1 MTCSARTPEGASVAV
16 PRASTARAIGTASY
30 CGACSSR
37 MTTTKLRST
46 VPRLRRHD
54 VECTSVGA
62 PKRSVERRRTR
73 SIGSSSAPTSMY
85 QAAAPHGP
93 ARRGVPASRRRT
105 NTSAWIGPS
114 VPQTA
119 SRPAALRRDA
129 PSRGSALAS
138 RSCCGCS
145 GRGAG
150 LSGRARQ
157 HRRGFRHRTRT
168 GGPTSVGRSEPLP
181 RGQILD
187 RMNTARG
194 QFDSMPSNASTRPL
208 STVLPPPAP
217 SEPTTA
223 DMGSRR
229 AG

>member
-1 MTCSARTPEGASVAV
+1 MTCSARTPEGASVDV
-16 PRASTARAIGTASY
+16 PRASTARAIGTASN

-37 MTTTKLRST
+37 MTTMKLRST

-54 VECTSVGA
+54 VECTRVGA

-85 QAAAPHGP
+85 QAAGPHGP
-93 ARRGVPASRRRT
+93 ARCGVPASRRRT

-138 RSCCGCS
+138 PACCGCS
-145 GRGAG
+145 GRAAG
-150 LSGRARQ
+150 LGGRARQ
-157 HRRGFRHRTRT
+157 HRRGFRHRTRSEA
-168 GGPTSVGRSEPLP
+168 PRSLERSELLP
-181 RGQILD
+181 RRQMLD
-187 RMNTARG
+187 RLNSPETT
-194 QFDSMPSNASTRPL
+194 SRPRR
-208 STVLPPPAP
+208 S
-217 SEPTTA
+217 STTA
-223 DMGSRR
+223 VSTA

>member
-37 MTTTKLRST
+37 MTTMKLRST

-85 QAAAPHGP
+85 QAAGPHGP
-93 ARRGVPASRRRT
+93 ASRGVPASRRRT

-119 SRPAALRRDA
+119 WPTALRPDA

-138 RSCCGCS
+138 RPCCGRS
-145 GRGAG
+145 GRAAG
-150 LSGRARQ
+150 PGGRARQ
-157 HRRGFRHRTRT
+157 HRRGFRRRTRT
-168 GGPTSVGRSEPLP
+168 GAPISVGRSEPLP
-181 RGQILD
+181 
-187 RMNTARG
+187 
-194 QFDSMPSNASTRPL
+194 
-208 STVLPPPAP
+208 
-217 SEPTTA
+217 
-223 DMGSRR
+223 
-229 AG
+229 

>member
-37 MTTTKLRST
+37 MTTMKLRST

-54 VECTSVGA
+54 VECTSVGV
-62 PKRSVERRRTR
+62 PKRSVERRRTS
-73 SIGSSSAPTSMY
+73 SIGSSLAPTWMY
-85 QAAAPHGP
+85 QAAGPHGP

-119 SRPAALRRDA
+119 SLPAALRRDV

-138 RSCCGCS
+138 RACCGCCA
-145 GRGAG
+145 RAAG
-150 LSGRARQ
+150 PGGRAR
-157 HRRGFRHRTRT
+157 RHRHGFQLRNRI
-168 GGPTSVGRSEPLP
+168 GAPISVRLSEPLP
-181 RGQILD
+181 QD
-187 RMNTARG
+187 K
-194 QFDSMPSNASTRPL
+194 S
-208 STVLPPPAP
+208 
-217 SEPTTA
+217 
-223 DMGSRR
+223 
-229 AG
+229 